1 VVELLAVHGLSHR
14 FRDGALGLSD
24 LSFSVRQ
31 GDFLLI
37 AGRNG
42 SGKSLLVKHFI
53 GLCQASSGGV
63 TYRGRDIWKDIAA
76 VRCAVGMVFQD
87 SDSQIIG
94 QTIDEDVSFG
104 PENLRLPRQEI
115 AKRRDEALE
124 RVSLSGM
131 GQRRPDSLSGG
142 ERRRLS
148 IAGTLAMEAEC
159 LILDEPFAN
168 LDFESIRL
176 VLKTVTELHAQGTTI
191 VLVTHELEKV
201 LAHATRLAIMDS
213 GAIVY
218 DGAPDGLDPAD
229 FERHGLSNPYRNQ
242 SLRSDLSWIS

>member
-1 VVELLAVHGLSHR
+1 
-14 FRDGALGLSD
+14 
-24 LSFSVRQ
+24 
-31 GDFLLI
+31 
-37 AGRNG
+37 
-42 SGKSLLVKHFI
+42 
-53 GLCQASSGGV
+53 
-63 TYRGRDIWKDIAA
+63 
-76 VRCAVGMVFQD
+76 
-87 SDSQIIG
+87 
-94 QTIDEDVSFG
+94 
-104 PENLRLPRQEI
+104 
-115 AKRRDEALE
+115 
-124 RVSLSGM
+124 M